1 MGAREETA
9 GRRFGAPSRLRFT
22 VHFVLMILV
31 CSATV
36 DRDACNSDTAI
47 DLVQKPAAS
56 ELDCNGIGGQAQFA
70 TSAFAGRD
78 DTYIKTV
85 CTRVKDGA
93 SASAG

>member
-1 MGAREETA
+1 
-9 GRRFGAPSRLRFT
+9 

-31 CSATV
+31 CAASV
-36 DRDACNSDTAI
+36 DHDACDADTAI
-47 DLVQKPAAS
+47 DLVQKPATS

-85 CTRVKDGA
+85 CRRVKDGA
-93 SASAG
+93 RASAG

>member
-1 MGAREETA
+1 M
-9 GRRFGAPSRLRFT
+9 
-22 VHFVLMILV
+22 HFVLMILV
-31 CSATV
+31 CAATV
-36 DRDACNSDTAI
+36 DHDACGPDTAI

-85 CTRVKDGA
+85 CTRVKDRP
-93 SASAG
+93 SAG